1 MPESL
6 LRRGRPVDPAAAAD
20 RRRRLCDAAVGVALR
35 DGVAGLTTR
44 AVAEEAGLTAAMV
57 GYEFDSKD
65 GLLLAV
71 LEHIH
76 AGVRE
81 ALAAAPLAAARDPAS
96 VLATLA
102 TAYWQHVLETEAL
115 QRAQYELTLH
125 ALALP
130 GGDAIARAQ
139 YEGYVLAVA
148 NALEHAAPLPSTRL
162 HDIAGACVAL
172 MDGLIL
178 QWLATGDADGGARRL
193 ALGVRALQRELHAN
207 EAALPD
213 DLTP

>member
-1 MPESL
+1 MPDSPS
-6 LRRGRPVDPAAAAD
+6 RRGRPVDPGAAAE
-20 RRRRLCDAAVGVALR
+20 RRRRLCEAAVAVALR

-76 AGVRE
+76 AGVRD
-81 ALAAAPLAAARDPAS
+81 ALAGAPLAGARDPAT

-102 TAYWQHVLETEAL
+102 AAYWAHVLETPAL

-125 ALALP
+125 ALTLP
-130 GGDAIARAQ
+130 GGEAIARAQ
-139 YEGYVLAVA
+139 YRGYVLAVA
-148 NALEHAAPLPSTRL
+148 NALEHAAPLPSDRL
-162 HDIAGACVAL
+162 HEVAGACVAL

-178 QWLATGDADGGARRL
+178 QWLATGDTVACGRRL
-193 ALGVRALQRELHAN
+193 TLGVRALQHTLHHSPDS
-207 EAALPD
+207 LPE

>member
-1 MPESL
+1 MPDSL
-6 LRRGRPVDPAAAAD
+6 ARRGRPVDPAAAAQ
-20 RRRRLCDAAVGVALR
+20 RRRRLCDAAVAVALR

-44 AVAEEAGLTAAMV
+44 AVAEQAGLTAAMV
-57 GYEFDSKD
+57 GYEFDSKV

-76 AGVRE
+76 AGVRDALAAPSLAGVRDPATALE
-81 ALAAAPLAAARDPAS
+81 ALAL
-96 VLATLA
+96 
-102 TAYWQHVLETEAL
+102 AYWRHVLETPAL

-139 YEGYVLAVA
+139 YQGYVLAVA
-148 NALEHAAPLPSTRL
+148 NALERAAPLRSARL
-162 HDIAGACVAL
+162 HDVAGACVAL

-178 QWLATGDADGGARRL
+178 QWLATGDTAAVERRI
-193 ALGVRALQRELHAN
+193 ALGVRALQRDLHAHDTP
-207 EAALPD
+207 LPE